1 MSDFNLF
8 FRLNIYLYVKTLYK
22 AKKGGD
28 YLVFIGSFIAIA
40 CALFVIFYL
49 PYSEKK
55 NKSNT
60 RYYADHSTSFGFVK
74 GSAAQRQ

>member
-8 FRLNIYLYVKTLYK
+8 LRLNKYLYVKTLYK
-22 AKKGGD
+22 AKKGED

-40 CALFVIFYL
+40 CALFVVFYL

-55 NKSNT
+55 NK
-60 RYYADHSTSFGFVK
+60 K
-74 GSAAQRQ
+74 

>member
-8 FRLNIYLYVKTLYK
+8 LRLNIYLYVKTLYK

-40 CALFVIFYL
+40 CALFVVFYL
-49 PYSEKK
+49 PYSEKR
-55 NKSNT
+55 NK
-60 RYYADHSTSFGFVK
+60 R
-74 GSAAQRQ
+74 

>member
-8 FRLNIYLYVKTLYK
+8 LRLNIYLYVKTLYK
-22 AKKGGD
+22 AKKVGD

-40 CALFVIFYL
+40 CALFVVFYL

-55 NKSNT
+55 NK
-60 RYYADHSTSFGFVK
+60 K
-74 GSAAQRQ
+74 

>member
-22 AKKGGD
+22 AKKEGD

-49 PYSEKK
+49 PYSENKK
-55 NKSNT
+55 
-60 RYYADHSTSFGFVK
+60 
-74 GSAAQRQ
+74 

>member
-1 MSDFNLF
+1 MPFLRRMSDFNLF
-8 FRLNIYLYVKTLYK
+8 FRFNIYLYVKTLYK

-28 YLVFIGSFIAIA
+28 YLFFIGSFIAIA

-55 NKSNT
+55 NK
-60 RYYADHSTSFGFVK
+60 K
-74 GSAAQRQ
+74 

>member
-8 FRLNIYLYVKTLYK
+8 LRSNIYLYVKTLYK

-40 CALFVIFYL
+40 CALFLVFYL

-55 NKSNT
+55 NK
-60 RYYADHSTSFGFVK
+60 K
-74 GSAAQRQ
+74 